1 MPYFKSVRNLIILG
15 LVTAVLYHQIG
26 RAYVTVFRYADEY
39 GALHVLCRSA
49 LKNSEYFGSRDFPF
63 DSKTRENL
71 KKSLGVELLACDQKE
86 LLKNSMLSSGVR
98 MEKISFL
105 ELESEFEVR

>member
-1 MPYFKSVRNLIILG
+1 MPYSKSVRNLIILG
-15 LVTAVLYHQIG
+15 LVTAVLYDQIG
-26 RAYVTVFRYADEY
+26 RASVTVFRYADDY
-39 GALHVLCRSA
+39 AALHVLCISA
-49 LKNSEYFGSRDFPF
+49 LKNSEYFGSQDFSF

-71 KKSLGVELLACDQKE
+71 AKSLKVELLACDQKE

-98 MEKISFL
+98 KEKISFL